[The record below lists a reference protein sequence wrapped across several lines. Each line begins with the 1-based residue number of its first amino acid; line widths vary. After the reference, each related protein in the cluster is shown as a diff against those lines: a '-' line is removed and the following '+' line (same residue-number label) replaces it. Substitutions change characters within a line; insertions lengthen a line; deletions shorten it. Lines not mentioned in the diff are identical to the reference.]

1 MDFGGKMNVWVDLGH
16 IPQYNFYKP
25 LILRLAKEGK
35 CVYVT
40 YLNRGR
46 MPKIIQAELGNV
58 ENVHLF
64 QIGKH
69 RMSRLSVILEANLLR
84 NIQLFIWK
92 IGKHIDVALSNGY
105 QAAFIGWL
113 FGVPSYSYGDDP
125 QTIDYKP
132 KVIFN
137 KKCNYCIF
145 KYNDKPLS
153 AKAHILPVLKE
164 WAYLSPTVFI
174 PDEKVIE
181 KYGVKPR
188 DYFFLREVSVG
199 TMNYIGQKAQAIY
212 AIKDLI
218 PQNKKVLFSLE
229 EKEKRDMY
237 PKEWQLLQ
245 EPIEDVHSLIY
256 FSCGL
261 ISSGDSMAREASML
275 GVPSLYLG
283 IRTDMPANKAAIEVA
298 GMCSNDK
305 TNINDW
311 LKMCMASSEELYER
325 QRIIRSNVYNTFID
339 ISDYI
344 YKEITTY
351 GK

>member
-46 MPKIIQAELGNV
+46 MPNIIQAELGNV
-58 ENVHLF
+58 ENVHLY

-84 NIQLFIWK
+84 NIQLIIWK

-113 FGVPSYSYGDDP
+113 FGVPSYSYDDDP
-125 QTIDYKP
+125 QTIHYRP
-132 KVIFN
+132 KVLLN
-137 KKCNYCIF
+137 KSCNYCIY
-145 KYNDKPLS
+145 KYQGKKLS
-153 AKAHILPVLKE
+153 AKAHVLSVLKE
-164 WAYLSPTVFI
+164 WAYLSPSVFT
-174 PDEKVIE
+174 PNENVLKQ
-181 KYGVKPR
+181 YGVKPR
-188 DYFFLREVSVG
+188 EYLFLREVSVG

-229 EKEKRDMY
+229 EKGKRDMY
-237 PKEWQLLQ
+237 PKDWQLLQ
-245 EPIEDVHSLIY
+245 EPIDDIHSLIY
-256 FSCGL
+256 YSCGL

-298 GMCSNDK
+298 KMYSIDTIDIK
-305 TNINDW
+305 QW
-311 LKMCMASSEELYER
+311 LNQCLVSFEELNKRQEKIRER
-325 QRIIRSNVYNTFID
+325 VFNSFID
-339 ISDYI
+339 ISEYI
-344 YKEITTY
+344 YNEIL
-351 GK
+351 K

>member
-58 ENVHLF
+58 ENVHLY

-84 NIQLFIWK
+84 NIQLIIWK

-113 FGVPSYSYGDDP
+113 FGVPSYSYDDDP
-125 QTIDYKP
+125 QTIHYRP
-132 KVIFN
+132 KVLLN
-137 KKCNYCIF
+137 KSCNYCIY
-145 KYNDKPLS
+145 KYQGKKLS
-153 AKAHILPVLKE
+153 AKAHVLPVLKE
-164 WAYLSPTVFI
+164 WAYLSPSVFT
-174 PDEKVIE
+174 PNENVLKQ
-181 KYGVKPR
+181 YGVKPR
-188 DYFFLREVSVG
+188 EYLFLREVSVG

-229 EKEKRDMY
+229 EKGKRDMY
-237 PKEWQLLQ
+237 PKDWQLLQ
-245 EPIEDVHSLIY
+245 EPIDDIHSLIY
-256 FSCGL
+256 YSCGL

-298 GMCSNDK
+298 KMYSIDTIDIK
-305 TNINDW
+305 QW
-311 LKMCMASSEELYER
+311 LNQCLVSSEELNKRQEKIRER
-325 QRIIRSNVYNTFID
+325 VFNSFID
-339 ISDYI
+339 ISEYI
-344 YKEITTY
+344 YNEIL
-351 GK
+351 K

>member
-58 ENVHLF
+58 ENVHLY

-84 NIQLFIWK
+84 NIQLIIWK

-113 FGVPSYSYGDDP
+113 FGVPSYSYDDDP
-125 QTIDYKP
+125 QTIHYRP
-132 KVIFN
+132 KVLLN
-137 KKCNYCIF
+137 KSCNYCIY
-145 KYNDKPLS
+145 KYQGKKIS

-164 WAYLSPTVFI
+164 WAYLSPSVFT
-174 PDEKVIE
+174 PNENVLKQ
-181 KYGVKPR
+181 YGVKPR
-188 DYFFLREVSVG
+188 EYLFLREVSVG

-229 EKEKRDMY
+229 EKGKRDMY
-237 PKEWQLLQ
+237 PKDWQLLQ
-245 EPIEDVHSLIY
+245 EPIDDIHSLIY
-256 FSCGL
+256 YSCGL

-298 GMCSNDK
+298 KMYSIDTIDIK
-305 TNINDW
+305 QW
-311 LKMCMASSEELYER
+311 LNQCLVSSEELNKRQVKIRER
-325 QRIIRSNVYNTFID
+325 VYNSFID
-339 ISDYI
+339 ISEYI
-344 YKEITTY
+344 YYEIL
-351 GK
+351 K

>member
-84 NIQLFIWK
+84 NLQLFIWK

-113 FGVPSYSYGDDP
+113 FGVPSYSYDDDP
-125 QTIDYKP
+125 QTIHYRP
-132 KVIFN
+132 KVLLN
-137 KKCNYCIF
+137 KSCNYCIY
-145 KYNDKPLS
+145 KYQGKKLS

-164 WAYLSPTVFI
+164 WAYLSPSVFT
-174 PDEKVIE
+174 PNENVLKQ
-181 KYGVKPR
+181 YGVKPR
-188 DYFFLREVSVG
+188 EYLFLREVSVG

-229 EKEKRDMY
+229 EKGKRDMY
-237 PKEWQLLQ
+237 PKDWQLLQ
-245 EPIEDVHSLIY
+245 EPIDDIHSLIY
-256 FSCGL
+256 YSCGL

-298 GMCSNDK
+298 KMYSIDTIDIK
-305 TNINDW
+305 QW
-311 LKMCMASSEELYER
+311 LNQCLVSSEELNKRQVKIRER
-325 QRIIRSNVYNTFID
+325 VFNSFID
-339 ISDYI
+339 ISEYI
-344 YKEITTY
+344 YYEIL
-351 GK
+351 K

>member
-69 RMSRLSVILEANLLR
+69 RLSRLSVILEANLLR
-84 NIQLFIWK
+84 NIQLIIWK

-113 FGVPSYSYGDDP
+113 FGVPSYSYDDDP
-125 QTIDYKP
+125 QTIHYRP
-132 KVIFN
+132 KVLLN
-137 KKCNYCIF
+137 KSCNYCIY
-145 KYNDKPLS
+145 KYQGKKIS

-164 WAYLSPTVFI
+164 WAYLSPSVFT
-174 PDEKVIE
+174 PNENVLKQ
-181 KYGVKPR
+181 YGVKPR
-188 DYFFLREVSVG
+188 EYLFLREVSVG

-229 EKEKRDMY
+229 EKGKRDMY
-237 PKEWQLLQ
+237 PKDWQLLQ
-245 EPIEDVHSLIY
+245 EPIDDIHSLIY
-256 FSCGL
+256 YSCGL

-298 GMCSNDK
+298 KMYSIDTIDIK
-305 TNINDW
+305 QW
-311 LKMCMASSEELYER
+311 LNQCLVSSEELNKRQVKIRER
-325 QRIIRSNVYNTFID
+325 VYNSFID
-339 ISDYI
+339 ISEYI
-344 YKEITTY
+344 YYEIL
-351 GK
+351 K

>member
-58 ENVHLF
+58 ENVHLY

-84 NIQLFIWK
+84 NIQLIIWK

-113 FGVPSYSYGDDP
+113 FGVPSYSYDDDP
-125 QTIDYKP
+125 QTIHYRP
-132 KVIFN
+132 KVLLN
-137 KKCNYCIF
+137 KSCNFCIY
-145 KYNDKPLS
+145 KYQGKKIS

-164 WAYLSPTVFI
+164 WAYLSPSVFT
-174 PDEKVIE
+174 PNENVLKQ
-181 KYGVKPR
+181 YGVKPR
-188 DYFFLREVSVG
+188 EYLFLREVSVG

-245 EPIEDVHSLIY
+245 EPIDDIHSLIY
-256 FSCGL
+256 YSCGL

-298 GMCSNDK
+298 KMYSIDTIDIK
-305 TNINDW
+305 QW
-311 LKMCMASSEELYER
+311 LNQCLVSFEELNKRQVKIRER
-325 QRIIRSNVYNTFID
+325 VFNSFID
-339 ISDYI
+339 ISEYI
-344 YKEITTY
+344 YYEIL
-351 GK
+351 K

>member
-58 ENVHLF
+58 ENVHLY

-84 NIQLFIWK
+84 NIQLIIWK

-113 FGVPSYSYGDDP
+113 FGVPSYSYDDDP
-125 QTIDYKP
+125 QTIHYRP
-132 KVIFN
+132 KVLLN
-137 KKCNYCIF
+137 KSCNYCIY
-145 KYNDKPLS
+145 KYQGKKLS

-164 WAYLSPTVFI
+164 WAYLSPSVFT
-174 PDEKVIE
+174 PNENVLKQ
-181 KYGVKPR
+181 YGVKPR
-188 DYFFLREVSVG
+188 EYLFLREVSVG

-229 EKEKRDMY
+229 EKGKRDMY
-237 PKEWQLLQ
+237 PKDWQLLQ
-245 EPIEDVHSLIY
+245 EPIDDIHSLIY
-256 FSCGL
+256 YSCGL

-298 GMCSNDK
+298 KMYSIDTIDIK
-305 TNINDW
+305 QW
-311 LKMCMASSEELYER
+311 LNRCLVSSEELNKRQVKIRER
-325 QRIIRSNVYNTFID
+325 VFNSFID
-339 ISDYI
+339 ISEYI
-344 YKEITTY
+344 YYEIL
-351 GK
+351 K

>member
-58 ENVHLF
+58 ENVHLY

-84 NIQLFIWK
+84 NIQLIIWK

-113 FGVPSYSYGDDP
+113 FGVPSYSYDDDP
-125 QTIDYKP
+125 QTIHYRP
-132 KVIFN
+132 KVLLN
-137 KKCNYCIF
+137 KSCNYCIY
-145 KYNDKPLS
+145 KYQGKKLS
-153 AKAHILPVLKE
+153 AKAHVLPVLKE
-164 WAYLSPTVFI
+164 WAYLSPSVFT
-174 PDEKVIE
+174 PNENVLKQ
-181 KYGVKPR
+181 YGVKPR
-188 DYFFLREVSVG
+188 EYLFLREVSVG

-229 EKEKRDMY
+229 EKGKRDMY
-237 PKEWQLLQ
+237 PKDWQLLQ
-245 EPIEDVHSLIY
+245 EPIDDIHSLIY
-256 FSCGL
+256 YSCGL

-298 GMCSNDK
+298 KMYSIDTIDIK
-305 TNINDW
+305 QW
-311 LKMCMASSEELYER
+311 LNQCLVSFEELNKRQVKIRER
-325 QRIIRSNVYNTFID
+325 VFNSFID
-339 ISDYI
+339 ISEYI
-344 YKEITTY
+344 YYEIL
-351 GK
+351 K

>member
-58 ENVHLF
+58 ENVHLY

-69 RMSRLSVILEANLLR
+69 RMSRLSVIIEANLLR
-84 NIQLFIWK
+84 NIQLIIWK

-113 FGVPSYSYGDDP
+113 FGVPSYSYDDDP
-125 QTIDYKP
+125 QTIHYRP
-132 KVIFN
+132 KVLLN
-137 KKCNYCIF
+137 KSCNYCIY
-145 KYNDKPLS
+145 KYQGKKIS

-164 WAYLSPTVFI
+164 WAYLSPSVFT
-174 PDEKVIE
+174 PNENVLKQ
-181 KYGVKPR
+181 YGVKPR
-188 DYFFLREVSVG
+188 EYLFLREVSVG

-229 EKEKRDMY
+229 EKGKRDMY
-237 PKEWQLLQ
+237 PRDWQLLQ
-245 EPIEDVHSLIY
+245 EPIDDIHSLIY
-256 FSCGL
+256 YSCGL

-298 GMCSNDK
+298 KMYSIDTIDIK
-305 TNINDW
+305 QW
-311 LKMCMASSEELYER
+311 LNQCLVSSEELNKRQVKIRER
-325 QRIIRSNVYNTFID
+325 VFNSFID
-339 ISDYI
+339 ISEYI
-344 YKEITTY
+344 YYEIL
-351 GK
+351 K

>member
-84 NIQLFIWK
+84 NLQLFIWK

-113 FGVPSYSYGDDP
+113 FGVPSYSYDDDP
-125 QTIDYKP
+125 QTIHYRP
-132 KVIFN
+132 KVLLN
-137 KKCNYCIF
+137 KSCNYCIY
-145 KYNDKPLS
+145 KYQGKKLS
-153 AKAHILPVLKE
+153 AKAHVLPVLKE
-164 WAYLSPTVFI
+164 WAYLSPSVFT
-174 PDEKVIE
+174 PNENVLKQ
-181 KYGVKPR
+181 YGVKPR
-188 DYFFLREVSVG
+188 EYLFLREVSVG

-229 EKEKRDMY
+229 EKGKRDMY
-237 PKEWQLLQ
+237 PKDWQLLQ
-245 EPIEDVHSLIY
+245 EPIDDIHSLIY
-256 FSCGL
+256 YSCGL

-298 GMCSNDK
+298 KMYSIDTIDIK
-305 TNINDW
+305 QW
-311 LKMCMASSEELYER
+311 LNQCLVSSEELNKRQVKIRER
-325 QRIIRSNVYNTFID
+325 VFNSFID
-339 ISDYI
+339 ISEYI
-344 YKEITTY
+344 YNEIL
-351 GK
+351 K

>member
-84 NIQLFIWK
+84 NLQLFIWK

-113 FGVPSYSYGDDP
+113 FGVPSYSYDDDP
-125 QTIDYKP
+125 QTIHYRP
-132 KVIFN
+132 KVLLN
-137 KKCNYCIF
+137 KSCNYCIY
-145 KYNDKPLS
+145 KYQGKKLS

-164 WAYLSPTVFI
+164 WAYLSPSVFT
-174 PDEKVIE
+174 PNENVLKQ
-181 KYGVKPR
+181 YGVKPR
-188 DYFFLREVSVG
+188 EYLFLREVSVG

-229 EKEKRDMY
+229 EKGKRDMY

-298 GMCSNDK
+298 KMYSIDTIDIK
-305 TNINDW
+305 QW
-311 LKMCMASSEELYER
+311 LNQCLVSSEELNKRQVKIRER
-325 QRIIRSNVYNTFID
+325 VFNSFID
-339 ISDYI
+339 ISEYI
-344 YKEITTY
+344 YYEIL
-351 GK
+351 K

>member
-1 MDFGGKMNVWVDLGH
+1 MNVWVDLGH

-58 ENVHLF
+58 ENVHLY

-84 NIQLFIWK
+84 NIQLIIWK

-113 FGVPSYSYGDDP
+113 FGVPSYSYDDDP
-125 QTIDYKP
+125 QTIHYRP
-132 KVIFN
+132 KVLLN
-137 KKCNYCIF
+137 KSCNYCIY
-145 KYNDKPLS
+145 KYQGKKIS

-164 WAYLSPTVFI
+164 WAYLSPSVFT
-174 PDEKVIE
+174 PNENVLKQ
-181 KYGVKPR
+181 YGVKPR
-188 DYFFLREVSVG
+188 EYLFLREVSVG

-229 EKEKRDMY
+229 EKGKRDMY
-237 PKEWQLLQ
+237 PKDWQLLQ
-245 EPIEDVHSLIY
+245 EPIDDIHSLIY
-256 FSCGL
+256 YSCGL

-298 GMCSNDK
+298 KMYSIDTIDIK
-305 TNINDW
+305 QW
-311 LKMCMASSEELYER
+311 LNQCLVSSEELNKRQVKIRER
-325 QRIIRSNVYNTFID
+325 VYNSFID
-339 ISDYI
+339 ISEYI
-344 YKEITTY
+344 YYEIL
-351 GK
+351 K

>member
-84 NIQLFIWK
+84 NLQLFIWK

-113 FGVPSYSYGDDP
+113 FGVPSYSYDDDP
-125 QTIDYKP
+125 QTIHYRP
-132 KVIFN
+132 KVLLN
-137 KKCNYCIF
+137 KSCNYCIY
-145 KYNDKPLS
+145 KYQGKKLS
-153 AKAHILPVLKE
+153 AKAHVLPVLKE
-164 WAYLSPTVFI
+164 WAYLSPSVFT
-174 PDEKVIE
+174 PNENVLKQ
-181 KYGVKPR
+181 YGVKPR
-188 DYFFLREVSVG
+188 EYLFLREVSVG

-229 EKEKRDMY
+229 EKGKRDMY
-237 PKEWQLLQ
+237 PKDWQLLQ
-245 EPIEDVHSLIY
+245 EPIDDIHSLIY
-256 FSCGL
+256 YSCGL

-298 GMCSNDK
+298 KMYSIDTIDIK
-305 TNINDW
+305 QW
-311 LKMCMASSEELYER
+311 LNQCLVSSEELNKRQVKIRER
-325 QRIIRSNVYNTFID
+325 VFNSFID
-339 ISDYI
+339 ISEYI
-344 YKEITTY
+344 YYELLK
-351 GK
+351 

>member
-58 ENVHLF
+58 ENVHLY

-84 NIQLFIWK
+84 NIQLIIWK

-113 FGVPSYSYGDDP
+113 FGVPSYSYDDDP
-125 QTIDYKP
+125 QTIHYRP
-132 KVIFN
+132 KVLLN
-137 KKCNYCIF
+137 KSCNYCIY
-145 KYNDKPLS
+145 KYQGKKLS

-164 WAYLSPTVFI
+164 WAYLSPSVFT
-174 PDEKVIE
+174 PNENVLKQ
-181 KYGVKPR
+181 YGVKPR
-188 DYFFLREVSVG
+188 EYLFLREVSVG

-229 EKEKRDMY
+229 EKGKRDMY
-237 PKEWQLLQ
+237 PKDWQLLQ
-245 EPIEDVHSLIY
+245 EPIDDIHSLIY
-256 FSCGL
+256 YSCGL

-298 GMCSNDK
+298 KMYSIDTIDIK
-305 TNINDW
+305 QW
-311 LKMCMASSEELYER
+311 LNQCLVSFEELNKRQVKIRER
-325 QRIIRSNVYNTFID
+325 VFNSFID
-339 ISDYI
+339 ISEYI
-344 YKEITTY
+344 YYEIL
-351 GK
+351 K

>member
-58 ENVHLF
+58 ENVHLY

-84 NIQLFIWK
+84 NIQLIIWK

-113 FGVPSYSYGDDP
+113 FGVPSYSYDDDP
-125 QTIDYKP
+125 QTIHYRP
-132 KVIFN
+132 KVLLN
-137 KKCNYCIF
+137 KSCNYCIY
-145 KYNDKPLS
+145 KYQGKKLS

-164 WAYLSPTVFI
+164 WAYLSPSVFT
-174 PDEKVIE
+174 PNENVLKQ
-181 KYGVKPR
+181 YGVKPR
-188 DYFFLREVSVG
+188 EYLFLREVSVG

-229 EKEKRDMY
+229 EKGKRDMY
-237 PKEWQLLQ
+237 PKDWQLLQ
-245 EPIEDVHSLIY
+245 EPIDDIHSLIY
-256 FSCGL
+256 YSCGL

-298 GMCSNDK
+298 KMYSIDTIDIK
-305 TNINDW
+305 QW
-311 LKMCMASSEELYER
+311 LNQCLVSSEELNKRQVKIRER
-325 QRIIRSNVYNTFID
+325 VFNSFID
-339 ISDYI
+339 ISEYI
-344 YKEITTY
+344 YYEIL
-351 GK
+351 K

>member
-1 MDFGGKMNVWVDLGH
+1 MNVWVDLGH

-58 ENVHLF
+58 ENVHLY

-84 NIQLFIWK
+84 NIQLIIWK

-113 FGVPSYSYGDDP
+113 FGVPSYSYDDDP
-125 QTIDYKP
+125 QTIHYRP
-132 KVIFN
+132 KVLLN
-137 KKCNYCIF
+137 KSCNYCIY
-145 KYNDKPLS
+145 KYQGKKIS

-164 WAYLSPTVFI
+164 WAYLSPSVFT
-174 PDEKVIE
+174 PNENVLKQ
-181 KYGVKPR
+181 YGVKPR
-188 DYFFLREVSVG
+188 EYLFLREVSVG

-229 EKEKRDMY
+229 EKGKRDMY
-237 PKEWQLLQ
+237 PKDWQLLQ
-245 EPIEDVHSLIY
+245 EPIDDIHSLIY
-256 FSCGL
+256 YSCGL

-298 GMCSNDK
+298 KMYSIDTIDIK
-305 TNINDW
+305 QW
-311 LKMCMASSEELYER
+311 LNQCLVSSEELNKRQVKIRER
-325 QRIIRSNVYNTFID
+325 VFNSFID
-339 ISDYI
+339 ISEYI
-344 YKEITTY
+344 YYEIL
-351 GK
+351 K

>member
-58 ENVHLF
+58 ENVHLY

-84 NIQLFIWK
+84 NIQLIIWK

-113 FGVPSYSYGDDP
+113 FGVPSYSYDDDP
-125 QTIDYKP
+125 QTIHYRP
-132 KVIFN
+132 KVLLN
-137 KKCNYCIF
+137 KSCNYCIY
-145 KYNDKPLS
+145 KYQGKKLS

-164 WAYLSPTVFI
+164 WAYLSPSVFT
-174 PDEKVIE
+174 PNENVLKQ
-181 KYGVKPR
+181 YGVKPR
-188 DYFFLREVSVG
+188 EYLFLREVSVG

-229 EKEKRDMY
+229 EKGKRDMY
-237 PKEWQLLQ
+237 PKDWQLLQ
-245 EPIEDVHSLIY
+245 EPIDDIHSLIY
-256 FSCGL
+256 YSCGL

-298 GMCSNDK
+298 KMYSIDTIDIK
-305 TNINDW
+305 QW
-311 LKMCMASSEELYER
+311 LNQCLVSSEELDKRQVKIRER
-325 QRIIRSNVYNTFID
+325 VFNSFID
-339 ISDYI
+339 ISEYI
-344 YKEITTY
+344 YYEIL
-351 GK
+351 K

>member
-58 ENVHLF
+58 ENVHLY

-84 NIQLFIWK
+84 NIQLIIWK

-113 FGVPSYSYGDDP
+113 FGVPSYSYDDDP
-125 QTIDYKP
+125 QTIHYRP
-132 KVIFN
+132 KVLLN
-137 KKCNYCIF
+137 KSCNYCIY
-145 KYNDKPLS
+145 KYQGKKIS

-164 WAYLSPTVFI
+164 WAYLSPSVFT
-174 PDEKVIE
+174 PNENVLKQ
-181 KYGVKPR
+181 YGVKPR
-188 DYFFLREVSVG
+188 EYLFLREVSVG

-229 EKEKRDMY
+229 EKGKRDMY
-237 PKEWQLLQ
+237 PKDWQLLQ
-245 EPIEDVHSLIY
+245 EPIDDIHSLIY
-256 FSCGL
+256 YSCGL

-298 GMCSNDK
+298 KMYSIDTIDIK
-305 TNINDW
+305 QW
-311 LKMCMASSEELYER
+311 LNQCLVSSEELNKRQVKIRER
-325 QRIIRSNVYNTFID
+325 VFNSFID
-339 ISDYI
+339 ISEYI
-344 YKEITTY
+344 YYEIL
-351 GK
+351 K

>member
-84 NIQLFIWK
+84 NLQLFIWK

-113 FGVPSYSYGDDP
+113 FGVPSYSYDDDP
-125 QTIDYKP
+125 QTIHYRP
-132 KVIFN
+132 KVLLN
-137 KKCNYCIF
+137 KSCNYCIY
-145 KYNDKPLS
+145 KYQGKKIS

-164 WAYLSPTVFI
+164 WAYLSPSVFT
-174 PDEKVIE
+174 PNENVLKQ
-181 KYGVKPR
+181 YGVKPR
-188 DYFFLREVSVG
+188 EYLFLREVSVG

-229 EKEKRDMY
+229 EKGKRDMY
-237 PKEWQLLQ
+237 PKDWQLLQ
-245 EPIEDVHSLIY
+245 EPIDDIHSLIY
-256 FSCGL
+256 YSCGL

-298 GMCSNDK
+298 KMYSIDTIDIK
-305 TNINDW
+305 QW
-311 LKMCMASSEELYER
+311 LNQCLVSSEELNKRQVKIRER
-325 QRIIRSNVYNTFID
+325 VFNSFID
-339 ISDYI
+339 ISEYI
-344 YKEITTY
+344 YYEIL
-351 GK
+351 K

>member
-58 ENVHLF
+58 ENVHLY

-84 NIQLFIWK
+84 NIQLIIWK

-113 FGVPSYSYGDDP
+113 FGVPSYSYDDDP
-125 QTIDYKP
+125 QTIHYRP
-132 KVIFN
+132 KVLLN
-137 KKCNYCIF
+137 KSCNYCIY
-145 KYNDKPLS
+145 KYQGKKIS

-164 WAYLSPTVFI
+164 WAYLSPSVFT
-174 PDEKVIE
+174 PNENVLKQ
-181 KYGVKPR
+181 YGVKPR
-188 DYFFLREVSVG
+188 EYLFLREVSVG

-229 EKEKRDMY
+229 EKGKREMY
-237 PKEWQLLQ
+237 PKDWQLLQ
-245 EPIEDVHSLIY
+245 EPIDDIHSLIY
-256 FSCGL
+256 YSCGL

-298 GMCSNDK
+298 KMYSIDTIDIK
-305 TNINDW
+305 QW
-311 LKMCMASSEELYER
+311 LNQCLVSSEELNKRQVKIRER
-325 QRIIRSNVYNTFID
+325 VFNSFID
-339 ISDYI
+339 ISEYI
-344 YKEITTY
+344 YYEIL
-351 GK
+351 K

>member
-46 MPKIIQAELGNV
+46 MPNIIQAELGNV
-58 ENVHLF
+58 ENVHLY

-84 NIQLFIWK
+84 NIQLIIWK

-113 FGVPSYSYGDDP
+113 FGVPSYSYDDDP
-125 QTIDYKP
+125 QTIHYRP
-132 KVIFN
+132 KVLLN
-137 KKCNYCIF
+137 KSCNYCIY
-145 KYNDKPLS
+145 KYQGKKLS

-164 WAYLSPTVFI
+164 WAYLSPSVFT
-174 PDEKVIE
+174 PNENVLKQ
-181 KYGVKPR
+181 YGVKPR
-188 DYFFLREVSVG
+188 EYLFLREVSVG

-229 EKEKRDMY
+229 EKGKRDMY
-237 PKEWQLLQ
+237 PKDWQLLQ
-245 EPIEDVHSLIY
+245 EPIDDIHSLIY
-256 FSCGL
+256 YSCGL

-298 GMCSNDK
+298 KMYSIDTIDIK
-305 TNINDW
+305 QW
-311 LKMCMASSEELYER
+311 LNQCLVSSEELNKRQVKIRER
-325 QRIIRSNVYNTFID
+325 VFNSFID
-339 ISDYI
+339 ISEYI
-344 YKEITTY
+344 YYEIL
-351 GK
+351 K

>member
-1 MDFGGKMNVWVDLGH
+1 M
-16 IPQYNFYKP
+16 
-25 LILRLAKEGK
+25 
-35 CVYVT
+35 
-40 YLNRGR
+40 
-46 MPKIIQAELGNV
+46 
-58 ENVHLF
+58 
-64 QIGKH
+64 
-69 RMSRLSVILEANLLR
+69 
-84 NIQLFIWK
+84 
-92 IGKHIDVALSNGY
+92 
-105 QAAFIGWL
+105 
-113 FGVPSYSYGDDP
+113 
-125 QTIDYKP
+125 
-132 KVIFN
+132 
-137 KKCNYCIF
+137 
-145 KYNDKPLS
+145 
-153 AKAHILPVLKE
+153 KE

-298 GMCSNDK
+298 KMYSIDTIDIK
-305 TNINDW
+305 QW
-311 LKMCMASSEELYER
+311 LNQCLVSSEELNKRQVKIRER
-325 QRIIRSNVYNTFID
+325 VFNSFIE
-339 ISDYI
+339 ISEYI
-344 YKEITTY
+344 YYEIL
-351 GK
+351 K

>member
-58 ENVHLF
+58 ENVHLY

-84 NIQLFIWK
+84 NLQLFIWK

-113 FGVPSYSYGDDP
+113 FGVPSYSYDDDP
-125 QTIDYKP
+125 QTIHYRP
-132 KVIFN
+132 KVLLN
-137 KKCNYCIF
+137 KSCNYCIY
-145 KYNDKPLS
+145 KYQGKKIS

-164 WAYLSPTVFI
+164 WAYLSPSVFT
-174 PDEKVIE
+174 PNENVLKQ
-181 KYGVKPR
+181 YGVKPR
-188 DYFFLREVSVG
+188 EYLFLREVSVG

-218 PQNKKVLFSLE
+218 PQNKKVLF
-229 EKEKRDMY
+229 
-237 PKEWQLLQ
+237 
-245 EPIEDVHSLIY
+245 
-256 FSCGL
+256 
-261 ISSGDSMAREASML
+261 
-275 GVPSLYLG
+275 
-283 IRTDMPANKAAIEVA
+283 
-298 GMCSNDK
+298 
-305 TNINDW
+305 
-311 LKMCMASSEELYER
+311 
-325 QRIIRSNVYNTFID
+325 
-339 ISDYI
+339 
-344 YKEITTY
+344 
-351 GK
+351 

>member
-84 NIQLFIWK
+84 NIQLIIWK

-113 FGVPSYSYGDDP
+113 FGVPSYSYDDDP
-125 QTIDYKP
+125 QTIHYRP
-132 KVIFN
+132 KVLLN
-137 KKCNYCIF
+137 KSCNYCIY
-145 KYNDKPLS
+145 KYQGKKIS

-164 WAYLSPTVFI
+164 WAYLSPSVFT
-174 PDEKVIE
+174 PNENVLKQ
-181 KYGVKPR
+181 YGVKPR
-188 DYFFLREVSVG
+188 EYLFLREVSVG

-229 EKEKRDMY
+229 EKGKRDMY
-237 PKEWQLLQ
+237 PKDWQLLQ
-245 EPIEDVHSLIY
+245 EPIDDIHSLIY
-256 FSCGL
+256 YSCGL

-298 GMCSNDK
+298 KMYSIDTIDIK
-305 TNINDW
+305 QW
-311 LKMCMASSEELYER
+311 LNQCLVSSEELNKRQVKIRER
-325 QRIIRSNVYNTFID
+325 VFNSFID
-339 ISDYI
+339 ISEYI
-344 YKEITTY
+344 YYEIL
-351 GK
+351 K

>member
-46 MPKIIQAELGNV
+46 MTKIIQAELGNV
-58 ENVHLF
+58 ENVHLY

-84 NIQLFIWK
+84 NIQLIIWK

-113 FGVPSYSYGDDP
+113 FGVPSYSYDDDP
-125 QTIDYKP
+125 QTIHYRP
-132 KVIFN
+132 KVLLN
-137 KKCNYCIF
+137 KSCNYCIY
-145 KYNDKPLS
+145 KYQGKKLS

-164 WAYLSPTVFI
+164 WAYLSPSVFT
-174 PDEKVIE
+174 PNENVLKQ
-181 KYGVKPR
+181 YGVKPR
-188 DYFFLREVSVG
+188 EYLFLREVSVG

-229 EKEKRDMY
+229 EKAKRDMY
-237 PKEWQLLQ
+237 PKDWQLLQ
-245 EPIEDVHSLIY
+245 EPIDDIHSLIY
-256 FSCGL
+256 YSCGL

-298 GMCSNDK
+298 KMYSIDTIDIK
-305 TNINDW
+305 QW
-311 LKMCMASSEELYER
+311 LNQCLVSFEELNKRQEKIRER
-325 QRIIRSNVYNTFID
+325 VFNSFID
-339 ISDYI
+339 ISEYI
-344 YKEITTY
+344 YNEIL
-351 GK
+351 K